1 MEKLNRKPFQGIT
14 NIVKFN
20 WHFYIIAI
28 LFVAFVMVFGL
39 YFGHLLSGNVLLLC
53 NLVIFSTILST
64 LLSLLT
70 SYYVYDYSNLYQLDW
85 LNFLNI
91 PSNNELQT
99 KSQDKLN
106 NKLQD
111 KSQTKIVN
119 RIVNINAGFDET
131 SLLLSQKYPTANLSV
146 FDFYD
151 AEKHTEVSI
160 KRARKAYPAYPNT
173 QIIQTN
179 AIPLQ
184 NNSVNY
190 IFTILSAHE
199 IRNTEERIA
208 FFTILQQ
215 SLTENGNIIVV
226 EHLRDIPNFIAYS
239 IGFLHFFSKNTWKQ
253 TFQAANLQIAK
264 ELKITPFISVFVL
277 EKVIV

>member
-1 MEKLNRKPFQGIT
+1 MEKLNRTPFQGIT

-28 LFVAFVMVFGL
+28 VFVAFVMIFSL
-39 YFGHLLSGNVLLLC
+39 YFGHLLGGNVLLLC

-64 LLSLLT
+64 ILSLLT
-70 SYYVYDYSNLYQLDW
+70 SYYIYDYSNLYQLDW
-85 LNFLNI
+85 LDFLNI
-91 PSNNELQT
+91 PSNNELQDKSNQ
-99 KSQDKLN
+99 KSQN
-106 NKLQD
+106 Q
-111 KSQTKIVN
+111 
-119 RIVNINAGFDET
+119 IVNINAGFDET

-173 QIIQTN
+173 KTIETN

-184 NNSVNY
+184 NNSINY

-199 IRNTEERIA
+199 IRDTEERIA

-226 EHLRDIPNFIAYS
+226 EHLRDMPNFIAYS

-253 TFQAANLQIAK
+253 TFQAANLQISK

-277 EKVIV
+277 QKSPNLN

>member
-1 MEKLNRKPFQGIT
+1 MEKLNRTPFQGIT

-28 LFVAFVMVFGL
+28 IFVAFVIVFGL
-39 YFGHLLSGNVLLLC
+39 YFGHLWNGNMILLC

-91 PSNNELQT
+91 PSNNELP
-99 KSQDKLN
+99 N
-106 NKLQD
+106 
-111 KSQTKIVN
+111 KSQTK
-119 RIVNINAGFDET
+119 IVNINAGFDET

-151 AEKHTEVSI
+151 AEKHTEISI

-208 FFTILQQ
+208 FFAILQQ
-215 SLTENGNIIVV
+215 SLAENGNIIVA
-226 EHLRDIPNFIAYS
+226 EHLRDVPNFIAYS

-277 EKVIV
+277 EKAPNLE